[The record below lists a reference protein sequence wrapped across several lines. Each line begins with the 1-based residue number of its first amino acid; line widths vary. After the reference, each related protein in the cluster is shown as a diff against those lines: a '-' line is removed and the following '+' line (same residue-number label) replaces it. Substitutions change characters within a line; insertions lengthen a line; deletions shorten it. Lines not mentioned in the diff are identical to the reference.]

1 MKRILAK
8 KCGGKK
14 GGKKGGCK
22 RAIMACLCA
31 ALLSAC
37 STTTITETEYAD
49 DGSTVV
55 KQTVRE
61 QSGNPFVILA
71 ANSANKSWAL
81 RQGGWR
87 FNVGYDPSTNSVGIN
102 GGSIDNMLASVTDS
116 QFGVETAKVVPDI
129 YAQSKYT
136 LSVSKDGISSEGSTD
151 TKTE

>member
-1 MKRILAK
+1 MKKVIQISSVCLIGLAFA
-8 KCGGKK
+8 G
-14 GGKKGGCK
+14 
-22 RAIMACLCA
+22 
-31 ALLSAC
+31 C
-37 STTTITETEYAD
+37 STTTVTETEYGAD
-49 DGSTVV
+49 GQTVI

-102 GGSIDNMLASVTDS
+102 GGSIDNMLTSVADS
-116 QFGVETAKVVPDI
+116 KFGVETAKVVPEI

-136 LSVSKDGISSEGSTD
+136 LSVSKDGISSERAAD
-151 TKTE
+151 KAE